1 MESIK
6 EFIKQARKSIRKE
19 STTINNLQ
27 RKIYEYQT
35 LVYVIERTGTLE
47 QVNYYKEKINQ
58 CHEKIDIALDNVK
71 SCRDRIDVMRTV
83 EKIIKR
89 GEKCA

>member
-71 SCRDRIDVMRTV
+71 SCRDRIAVMRTV